1 MNEADAV
8 RYEVMKQA
16 FRQLFEMS
24 EGLWMKDICHVCS
37 RDGDGT
43 ITEWNMC
50 KYPDAGKCTSLPH
63 PAACPSTL
71 LDMVTRQLESSLK
84 TQPHD
89 SFVPRGIVT
98 GCDGHQ
104 VNFCI
109 VGSVS
114 TAFLEKVDEQVP
126 QWNNSV
132 YKKL

>member
-1 MNEADAV
+1 MKEAEAI

-16 FRQLFEMS
+16 FRQMLEMS
-24 EGLWMKDICHVCS
+24 EGLWMKDIHHVCS
-37 RDGDGT
+37 REGDGT

-50 KYPDAGKCTSLPH
+50 KHPDAGECTPLLP

-71 LDMVTRQLESSLK
+71 LGMVTRELEALLK

-89 SFVPRGIVT
+89 SFVPQGIVT
-98 GCDGHQ
+98 SCDGHR

-109 VGSVS
+109 VGSAS

-126 QWNNSV
+126 QWIDSV
-132 YKKL
+132 CRKL